1 MPNNL
6 KALLELVQS
15 RAKEPKLNPSLRLA
29 YVPLARSGRIG
40 FIGASYKLL
49 GMHWQND
56 LAARC
61 KTAGLALS

>member
-1 MPNNL
+1 MLNKL
-6 KALLELVQS
+6 KAFLELVQS

-40 FIGASYKLL
+40 FIGAIYKPL
-49 GMHWQND
+49 GIHWQND

-61 KTAGLALS
+61 KTTGLALS